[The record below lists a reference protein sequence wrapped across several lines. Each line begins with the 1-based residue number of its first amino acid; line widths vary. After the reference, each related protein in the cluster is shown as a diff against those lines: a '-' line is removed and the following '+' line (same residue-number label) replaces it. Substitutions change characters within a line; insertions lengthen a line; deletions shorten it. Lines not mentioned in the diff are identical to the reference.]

1 MSPSFSPCCFPISSS
16 DPSLPSSFPSAEKN
30 KVPPT
35 MQRPVSQGNIEVS
48 IKDQVNFFYWS
59 HSVQSHISKAPSALF
74 EQPWREVS
82 EKYKDNLGAG
92 KSSFINSVDTVLKGR
107 PAGRAATNASYAGS
121 SFTKQYKT
129 FKFHKNPEATYSF
142 VLNDVMGLEE
152 DSDSGVS
159 VEDVKQALRGH
170 VKEGYK
176 FNPDQELKEGVDG
189 YNSDPTLGDKV
200 HVLVCVIPVDSVCL
214 LSDKVVEKV
223 KEVRMAASELGIP
236 QLAILTRV
244 DEACPEVKKDTS
256 NIYKSKYLKEKVDR
270 FHQLLGLPINCI
282 FLVRNYNPEIESNDK
297 MNAAIVCALKQMLL
311 YGEDFLNDLET

>member
-1 MSPSFSPCCFPISSS
+1 MLVRVTIICISLIWFDLGPC
-16 DPSLPSSFPSAEKN
+16 
-30 KVPPT
+30 
-35 MQRPVSQGNIEVS
+35 QR
-48 IKDQVNFFYWS
+48 S

-82 EKYKDNLGAG
+82 EKYKDNREFVKSYQPQNKQVKHIRILLHGPVGAG

-176 FNPDQELKEGVDG
+176 FNPDQELKEGVNG

-256 NIYKSKYLKEKVDR
+256 NIYKSKYLKEKVDI